1 MGRNQTR
8 KEGAHRGTS
17 GRVGRAKGR
26 AHWAHVGAHVAQTED
41 PFGMREDGHKT
52 VHVYGHVYTLPLRM
66 KPPSKM
72 PKEALAFFRE
82 KGRVGG
88 RTRAANLSASER
100 SEQARNAVKARWARR
115 TEDAQKKK
123 GKK

>member
-1 MGRNQTR
+1 MGNRDECK
-8 KEGAHRGTS
+8 KE
-17 GRVGRAKGR
+17 
-26 AHWAHVGAHVAQTED
+26 
-41 PFGMREDGHKT
+41 
-52 VHVYGHVYTLPLRM
+52 VYVNRDVYTLPLRM

-82 KGRVGG
+82 KGRIGG

-100 SEQARNAVKARWARR
+100 SEQARKAVQVRWAKRA
-115 TEDAQKKK
+115 EEAKQKK